1 MIMSLTALYR
11 PASTTDAHQIAE
23 LYRIASDGITDY
35 IWHTLQD
42 ENPGLSP
49 LEIGIARAADPDNI
63 FGYKRCTIAELSGE
77 VAGMMVTFP
86 IHESSPEQDQTDTS
100 PADSD
105 TTEAQESQQD
115 EPDVLAPYALEKANT
130 WYICALAVFP
140 EYRGQGIG
148 SEFLNIARKQAKK
161 EGYNELS
168 LLCFDQNV
176 GAKRLYQRRGFKTSD
191 RTPVVP
197 HALIHYTGDILLMT
211 AQVEQ

>member
-11 PASTTDAHQIAE
+11 PATTNDARQIAE
-23 LYRIASDGITDY
+23 LYSIASDGITDY

-49 LEIGIARAADPDNI
+49 LEIGIARTADPDNI

-77 VAGMMVTFP
+77 VVGMMVTFP
-86 IHESSPEQDQTDTS
+86 INESSSENDQTDTS
-100 PADSD
+100 PTDPNAA
-105 TTEAQESQQD
+105 EPQEPKQV

-148 SEFLNIARKQAKK
+148 SEFLNIAQKQAQR
-161 EGYNELS
+161 EGYSELS

-176 GAKRLYQRRGFKTSD
+176 GAKRLYQRRGFTTID

-197 HALIHYTGDILLMT
+197 HDLIHYTGDILLMT